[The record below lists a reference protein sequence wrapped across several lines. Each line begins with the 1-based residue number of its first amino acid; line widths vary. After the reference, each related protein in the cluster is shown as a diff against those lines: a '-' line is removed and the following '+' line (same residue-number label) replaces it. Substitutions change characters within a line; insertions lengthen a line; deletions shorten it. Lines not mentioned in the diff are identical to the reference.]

1 MMQSQ
6 AILPTEVFGCVLSF
20 CDGKTISTFLSA
32 AVTSND
38 HRPKI
43 PIMIATIMNQ
53 RLLAF
58 VDCLSGTPTYM
69 PRLMSPFVSEYASS
83 IQQDCPASWTHA
95 VNFLSSRLAVL
106 DYFEDALK
114 HREQRDGAY
123 EWLVWCG
130 KIRLIHSMQES
141 RSIAHYSEL
150 DLVESDVQV
159 MVTSPC
165 WYPGLAHKWSRGMQQ
180 CNVYASDFCR
190 RYNQGG
196 QHNPNPPTHVA
207 RVTPNGSFYAE
218 YIDQFNKQK
227 RSGDFANPLD
237 SDLLPQLILDRLFLV
252 SPRDADRITSRMSW
266 AAGSMKTSLHSA
278 RTCPSDSLF
287 CFWTDMMPT
296 DRMRSMTEFT
306 ADILELQRNRDRLSR
321 IYA

>member
-1 MMQSQ
+1 MRSQ
-6 AILPTEVFGCVLSF
+6 AILPTDLIGCVLIF
-20 CDGKTISTFLSA
+20 CDGKTISTFLST
-32 AVTSND
+32 AVTCD
-38 HRPKI
+38 QHRLKI
-43 PIMIATIMNQ
+43 PILIAAIMNQ
-53 RLLAF
+53 RLVAF
-58 VDCLSGTPTYM
+58 VDCLSGTPSYM
-69 PRLMSPFVSEYASS
+69 PRLMSPFVSEFAST
-83 IQQDCPASWTHA
+83 IQQDCPASWNHA
-95 VNFLSSRLAVL
+95 VSFLSSRLAVL

-114 HREQRDGAY
+114 NREQRGGTY

-130 KIRLIHSMQES
+130 KIRLIHSIQES

-150 DLVESDVQV
+150 DRVESDVQV
-159 MVTSPC
+159 MITSPC

-207 RVTPNGSFYAE
+207 RVTPSGHLDAE
-218 YIDQFNKQK
+218 YMNQFNKQK

-237 SDLLPQLILDRLFLV
+237 SDVLPQLILDRLFLT
-252 SPRDADRITSRMSW
+252 SPQDADRIASRMSW
-266 AAGSMKTSLHSA
+266 AAGNMKTSLHSA

-287 CFWTDMMPT
+287 GFWTDMTPT

-306 ADILELQRNRDRLSR
+306 ADILELQRNRDRV
-321 IYA
+321 IHI